1 MGLPRDHRS
10 PQRHTPRLL
19 KMSFRFHKSI
29 PIISLFHRPSVQ
41 SSTILLKFLRDHPVI
56 QKQMANLEVSTS
68 PPTRAQFETITNYLG
83 GGYNASK
90 LVEGARGLEDA
101 VKIVQQDEGKL
112 NVPFLVDWE
121 GGRVVLGGDKSK
133 VEHLL
138 EEIRKAA

>member
-1 MGLPRDHRS
+1 
-10 PQRHTPRLL
+10 
-19 KMSFRFHKSI
+19 MSFRFHKSI

-41 SSTILLKFLRDHPVI
+41 RSATLLKILREHPVI

-68 PPTRAQFETITNYLG
+68 PPTRAQFEIITNYLG

-90 LVEGARGLEDA
+90 LVEGAHGLDDA
-101 VKIVQQDEGKL
+101 MRIVQQDESKL
-112 NVPFLVDWE
+112 NVPFLVDWD
-121 GGRVVLGGDKSK
+121 GGRVVLGGDESR